1 MWQSGGSWYFK
12 LLVCMGKEKKKLLLK
27 AKASKLLLCN
37 WGLNNG
43 SFLFPEVKCIL
54 WWSLLTCFKKTFVH
68 SAVDEEFELAFLFLL
83 PPSSWSRR
91 HEVYSHHVEAQGSRW
106 PEQLAELSI
115 QSQDVCPAALWLWD
129 PQHTVSSRS
138 SVNSNCCLVWDELQ
152 SVWWRGADPRHEAFK
167 REQKRFRPCFYVFG
181 DKWIVC
187 LLKY

>member
-12 LLVCMGKEKKKLLLK
+12 LFLCMGKEKKKLLLK

-54 WWSLLTCFKKTFVH
+54 WWSLLTCFKETFVH
-68 SAVDEEFELAFLFLL
+68 SVVDEEFELAFLFLL

-106 PEQLAELSI
+106 PEQLAARARMSVLQLCGSGTHNTLSALDPLWT
-115 QSQDVCPAALWLWD
+115 QTAARCEMNSKVCDEGVQTLDMKPLKENKNALGLAFMF
-129 PQHTVSSRS
+129 
-138 SVNSNCCLVWDELQ
+138 LVIN
-152 SVWWRGADPRHEAFK
+152 G
-167 REQKRFRPCFYVFG
+167 
-181 DKWIVC
+181 
-187 LLKY
+187 